1 MMETTHNMKTTTAI
15 PVFQV
20 SDVDASLKHYTG
32 IFGFSEDFRFG
43 DYAGIKLGAC
53 VYTYQDIAFTKDPLA
68 AARLIF
74 CAMRSTITVQRS
86 KRMALS

>member
-1 MMETTHNMKTTTAI
+1 MMKTTHNMKTTTAI

-43 DYAGIKLGAC
+43 DYAGIKLGDVRLLPPA
-53 VYTYQDIAFTKDPLA
+53 VADLILA
-68 AARLIF
+68 RQA
-74 CAMRSTITVQRS
+74 
-86 KRMALS
+86 KNNE